1 MSEMIGELTPVMEKR
16 RWTTADLELMPDS
29 DTRYEIIEGELFMS
43 KQPHWHHQETCGN
56 VYRELDNWSRA
67 SHLGRPSINPGVI
80 FGEYDAVVPDVVW
93 MSHQRLDALLDEAGH
108 VIGAPELAVEV
119 LSPGSENERRDRELK
134 LKLYEQQGVQEYWIV
149 DWRLRQVTVYRRAH
163 GAPGVA
169 SGRLHLEFTLFPN
182 DTLTSPLLPGFSCQI
197 ADFFTQ

>member
-1 MSEMIGELTPVMEKR
+1 MSELIGELTPVMEKR

-67 SHLGRPSINPGVI
+67 SRLGRPSINPGVI
-80 FGEYDAVVPDVVW
+80 FGEFDAVVPDVVW
-93 MSHQRLDALLDEAGH
+93 ISHERLAALLDEAGH
-108 VIGAPELAVEV
+108 VTGAPELAVEV

-149 DWRLRQVTVYRRAH
+149 DWRLRQVTVYRRAR
-163 GAPGVA
+163 
-169 SGRLHLEFTLFPN
+169 GRLQLDFTLFPH

>member
-1 MSEMIGELTPVMEKR
+1 MSELTPVIEKR

-43 KQPHWHHQETCGN
+43 KQPHWHHQTTCGN
-56 VYRELDNWSRA
+56 IYAWLHQWSIA
-67 SHLGRPSINPGVI
+67 SKLGQASVNPGVI

-93 MSHQRLDALLDEAGH
+93 MSHARLDALLDEAGH
-108 VIGAPELAVEV
+108 VIGAPELAVEA
-119 LSPGSENERRDRELK
+119 LSPGGDNERRDRELK

-163 GAPGVA
+163 STAA
-169 SGRLHLEFTLFPN
+169 AGRLHLEFTLFAN
-182 DTLTSPLLPGFSCQI
+182 DTLTSPILPGFSCQI
-197 ADFFTQ
+197 ADFFTR